1 MPPRRRSDLIE
12 EAFIEPVPMYATVK
26 FPGVVRDL
34 TVNGNKEVYLLGQ
47 GSVVQLDAA
56 NLSTGVNIILG
67 SKILCA

>member
-1 MPPRRRSDLIE
+1 
-12 EAFIEPVPMYATVK
+12 MYATVK